1 MLNIDES
8 MSLNWAE
15 LNWVEI
21 VATGTAVL
29 VSASLILFF
38 SYKNNIM
45 DNSDGASIRNAAASH
60 NPQHQQTQ
68 QQQQQQQNE
77 EIANLLQYARSSY
90 VSNPNDALSAL
101 MGALTLSSGSNMAAQ
116 QAMHRIR
123 TELGDVVADR
133 LNYNNNQQQQYHQ
146 QQQQQSYYSDDE
158 SRQMTIRAMEIVE
171 QLLND
176 ESTFLYAQG
185 RSHILQQAMEDGS
198 SVVCTR
204 CGDCIKAERIE
215 QHVQYWC
222 RSIEEEKSYSDGDEA
237 TKMDHD

>member
-1 MLNIDES
+1 

-38 SYKNNIM
+38 SYYNNIM
-45 DNSDGASIRNAAASH
+45 DNSDSASIKNAAASH
-60 NPQHQQTQ
+60 NPQHQQT
-68 QQQQQQQNE
+68 QQQQQQNE

-133 LNYNNNQQQQYHQ
+133 LNYNNNQQQQSRQQYHHHQ
-146 QQQQQSYYSDDE
+146 QQHSHYSDDE
-158 SRQMTIRAMEIVE
+158 SREMTIRAMEIVE

-222 RSIEEEKSYSDGDEA
+222 RSIEEEKSYSDGGGDEA

>member
-1 MLNIDES
+1 
-8 MSLNWAE
+8 
-15 LNWVEI
+15 
-21 VATGTAVL
+21 
-29 VSASLILFF
+29 
-38 SYKNNIM
+38 M

-60 NPQHQQTQ
+60 NPQHQQT
-68 QQQQQQQNE
+68 QQQQNE

-133 LNYNNNQQQQYHQ
+133 LNYSNQQQQSR

-158 SRQMTIRAMEIVE
+158 SREMTIRAMEIVE

-222 RSIEEEKSYSDGDEA
+222 RSIEEEKSYSDGGDEA
-237 TKMDHD
+237 MKMDHD